1 MPQRL
6 VLGGMVLLFWG
17 LIVAL
22 GLVLFGGC
30 SRVQPPPPVPLGPV
44 PETHQLFDED
54 LAPPSFEK
62 LHERYFEPHWM

>member
-1 MPQRL
+1 MAQRL
-6 VLGGMVLLFWG
+6 IPFGLVVVFWG

-30 SRVQPPPPVPLGPV
+30 SHEQPPPPPPLAPV

-54 LAPPSFEK
+54 LAPPSFHK